1 MSEEEKFNS
10 IIQEIKDIYLYL
22 TKGEPTPDDEITA
35 REKLIN
41 QIQTLKSVKTFNV
54 EANLALF
61 EETLN
66 KLDNWDTLELW
77 FLESELPENIEK
89 IIKITDELPE
99 FAPEEDIKE
108 SPTARLHEDLETA
121 SFDIDQIVDKVSEQF
136 KGEIDDL
143 KQKIDVL
150 YAVFLL

>member
-77 FLESELPENIEK
+77 FLESELPENIGKDRVREK
-89 IIKITDELPE
+89 
-99 FAPEEDIKE
+99 
-108 SPTARLHEDLETA
+108 R
-121 SFDIDQIVDKVSEQF
+121 
-136 KGEIDDL
+136 
-143 KQKIDVL
+143 
-150 YAVFLL
+150 